1 MALGLAYAVSPWGS
15 VEWALL
21 AGIVLALLN
30 LTAFGALA
38 RKYSRLL
45 IQCSIVLLGFWID
58 LHDVVKAGLSGLCF
72 SAGVIVLTFGLG
84 AALRRVLGVDETLTA
99 LLSSGTAICGG
110 SAIAATGAVI
120 RASDAQMSVALGLVF
135 VLNAIA
141 VFAFPPLGHAL
152 NLSQA
157 EFGAWAAVAVHDVA
171 NVVATA
177 SRFGE
182 DAAADATVIKL
193 TRVLWLA
200 PMCLVLGW
208 WFAKRRAAPAPAE
221 VAQRPSR
228 AARIARVLNLVPW
241 FIVGF
246 VVASG
251 LRTALVT
258 LWPEVS
264 WPAYAADAR
273 AVAKTLM
280 TGALFLIG
288 CGLSRRAIA
297 SVGVRP
303 MLLGVLLW
311 VIVSACALVV
321 IVHTVD

>member
-1 MALGLAYAVSPWGS
+1 MVLGLAYAASPWGR
-15 VEWALL
+15 VEVALL
-21 AGIVLALLN
+21 AGMVLAMMN
-30 LTAFGALA
+30 LTAFAGAA
-38 RKYSRLL
+38 RRYSRLL

-58 LHDVVKAGLSGLCF
+58 LHDVLKAGLNGLGF
-72 SAGVIVLTFGLG
+72 SAGVIVLTFALG
-84 AALRRVLGVDETLTA
+84 AALRRVLGVDEKVTA

-135 VLNAIA
+135 ILNAAA

-152 NLSQA
+152 GLSQA
-157 EFGAWAAVAVHDVA
+157 QFGAWAAVAVHDVA

-200 PMCLVLGW
+200 PICLALGW
-208 WFAKRRAAPAPAE
+208 WFAHRDPEQPGGATSA
-221 VAQRPSR
+221 RPSR
-228 AARIARVLNLVPW
+228 AARVARVLNLVPW
-241 FIVGF
+241 FIIGF
-246 VVASG
+246 VAASG

-258 LWPEVS
+258 MWP
-264 WPAYAADAR
+264 DAR
-273 AVAKTLM
+273 WAVYAGEARAAAKVLM
-280 TGALFLIG
+280 TAALFLIG
-288 CGLSRRAIA
+288 CGLSRTAIA
-297 SVGVRP
+297 GVGVRP

-311 VIVSACALVV
+311 VIVSACALLV
-321 IVHTVD
+321 IVNTVG